1 VTRSL
6 LDVLRVAE
14 TRVRAPQARLTVAQE
29 CALLED
35 AARPVVL
42 STEPEASVRSRYAC
56 VPDLTVIRVGDA
68 TP

>member
-1 VTRSL
+1 MARPHPDDRL
-6 LDVLRVAE
+6 GDAEDVE
-14 TRVRAPQARLTVAQE
+14 QE

-56 VPDLTVIRVGDA
+56 VPDLTVIRVGGA